1 MPTIRGVTNILA
13 GAANN
18 NVLAGSAYEFL
29 PVNARVDIG
38 ITADA
43 AGAMRATVQ
52 SGSDVLLEESPVSRA
67 NRVPVWPDDY
77 DLTDIAVAGDRLKV
91 AARNTGG
98 VAADV
103 FWAVRITP
111 LA

>member
-1 MPTIRGVTNILA
+1 MPTIRGVTNLAA
-13 GAANN
+13 GASNN

-29 PVNARVDIG
+29 PINARVDIG

-43 AGAMRATVQ
+43 AGTARATVQ

-67 NRVPVWPDDY
+67 ARVPVWPDDY
-77 DLTDIAVAGDRLKV
+77 DLSDIAVAGDRLKI

-98 VAADV
+98 VAIDV
-103 FWAVRITP
+103 FWSVRVTP
-111 LA
+111 LQ